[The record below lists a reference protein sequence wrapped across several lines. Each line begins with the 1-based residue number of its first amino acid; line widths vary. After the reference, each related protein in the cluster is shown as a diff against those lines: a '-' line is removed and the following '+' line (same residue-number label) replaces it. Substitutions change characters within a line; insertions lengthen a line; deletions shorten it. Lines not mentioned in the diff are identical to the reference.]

1 MRAVRVVA
9 HEGPRSLSVE
19 SDVPVP
25 DTSGGQVVVRVH
37 AAGVTYPDVL
47 QTHGAYQLRFELPIT
62 LGSEFAGIVA
72 SAPSASRFRVG
83 QRVAGIVPWGAFAD
97 YCAARD
103 DQLVPLPDSA
113 SLVTAAG
120 MPMNVLTADFA
131 LGHRGRLRPEE
142 TVLVHGAAGGLGIA
156 VIQRAKQIGSRVI
169 AVVSTTEKEALARR
183 AGADEVVRPVG
194 FLDAARSLTDGRGVD
209 MVVDPVG
216 GERFTDSLRL
226 LAPDGRLLVMGF
238 TGGSI
243 PSVKVNRLLL
253 NNISVI
259 GVGWGGLAGNARV
272 SIPEQWD
279 ALLPTIA
286 SGGFDPFISQ
296 VFSAEEA
303 SEALARLD
311 ERRVAG
317 KIVIQFAPEVQT
329 SP

>member
-19 SDVPVP
+19 DGIPIP
-25 DTSGGQVVVRVH
+25 DTSDGRVLVRVH

-47 QTHGAYQLRFELPIT
+47 QTHGAYQLRFELPFT

-72 SAPSASRFRVG
+72 SAPNGSRFRVG

-103 DQLVPLPDSA
+103 DQLMPLPDS
-113 SLVTAAG
+113 VPFITAAG

-131 LGHRGRLRPEE
+131 LGHRGRLLPDE
-142 TVLVHGAAGGLGIA
+142 TVLIQGAAGGLGIA

-183 AGADEVVRPVG
+183 AGADEVIRPIG
-194 FLDAARSLTDGRGVD
+194 FLDAARSLTDGHGVD

-216 GERFTDSLRL
+216 GERFTDSLRS

-272 SIPEQWD
+272 SIPEQWET
-279 ALLPTIA
+279 LLPTVA
-286 SGGFDPFISQ
+286 SGGFDPFISK
-296 VFSAEEA
+296 VFPAKEA
-303 SEALARLD
+303 SEAVARLD
-311 ERRVAG
+311 ERRAAG
-317 KIVIQFAPEVQT
+317 KIIIQFAPEVEA
-329 SP
+329 SS